1 MTDFTPEIDQFVVEL
16 DAAVEAHMDWTRRVL
31 RCTVLRVT
39 PGDDVMAPEAHTLC
53 RFGDWF
59 RIQRKYFEAL
69 DALSTQ
75 RIETVHHSMHDA
87 IRGICANVLAGQPG
101 RMADLQAFELAQ
113 DELLALLARFKTL
126 ILTHAARRDVLT
138 GLPLRHGLEH
148 DFGQLKKEAA
158 RAGMRLYVVMIDIDR
173 FKRVNDTWGHPVGDT
188 VLRHLADTLRRCV
201 RGNEPLYRFGGEE
214 FLVLAQCRTVE
225 AAAQTAERIVSAVR
239 AAPAPLPDGSML
251 PLTVTAGLAEA
262 ADGETLTAVVER
274 ADAALY
280 QGKQAGR
287 DRWVIAGH

>member
-1 MTDFTPEIDQFVVEL
+1 MTEFALEIDQFIIEL

-31 RCTVLRVT
+31 RCTVLQAT

-59 RIQRKYFEAL
+59 RRHRDHFETL
-69 DALSTQ
+69 DALSMA
-75 RIETVHHSMHDA
+75 RIETVHQTMHDA
-87 IRGICANVLAGQPG
+87 IRAICGNVLAGRPG
-101 RMADLQAFELAQ
+101 RMTDLQAFELAQ

-126 ILTHAARRDVLT
+126 ILTRAARRDVLT

-148 DFGQLKKEAA
+148 DFGQLRKETA
-158 RAGMRLYVVMIDIDR
+158 RAGLRLYVVMIDIDR

-188 VLRHLADTLRRCV
+188 VLRHLADTLLQCV

-225 AAAQTAERIVSAVR
+225 AAGQTAERIVSAVR

-262 ADGETLTAVVER
+262 AEGETLTAVIER

>member
-1 MTDFTPEIDQFVVEL
+1 MTEFALEIDQFIIEL

-31 RCTVLRVT
+31 RCTVLQAT

-59 RIQRKYFEAL
+59 RRHRDHFEKL
-69 DALSTQ
+69 DALSMA
-75 RIETVHHSMHDA
+75 RIETVHQTMHDA
-87 IRGICANVLAGQPG
+87 IRAICGNVLAGRPG
-101 RMADLQAFELAQ
+101 RMTDLQAFELAQ

-126 ILTHAARRDVLT
+126 ILTRAARRDVLT

-148 DFGQLKKEAA
+148 DFGQLRKETA
-158 RAGMRLYVVMIDIDR
+158 RAGLRLYVVMIDIDR

-188 VLRHLADTLRRCV
+188 VLRHLADTLLQCV

-225 AAAQTAERIVSAVR
+225 AAGQTAERIVSAVR

-262 ADGETLTAVVER
+262 AEGETLTAVIER